1 MQPHASMQP
10 AADGSRQRG
19 RDFPSGPI
27 RAGAADV
34 LLEFLAPPIGS
45 MTAQYPIGSRVR
57 QAGP

>member
-1 MQPHASMQP
+1 MQP